1 MISDT
6 ATVRMIFDQCP
17 HRMACARCDFYFPK
31 ESAQAQLLEGKQN
44 LLRLRQEITLN
55 EAELAAVE
63 QDIGAYDKLLQD
75 LANVPTPDGS
85 NHS

>member
-1 MISDT
+1 
-6 ATVRMIFDQCP
+6 
-17 HRMACARCDFYFPK
+17 MACIRFDFYLPK

-63 QDIGAYDKLLQD
+63 QDVAAYDKLLQD
-75 LANVPTPDGS
+75 LASIPTPGGS